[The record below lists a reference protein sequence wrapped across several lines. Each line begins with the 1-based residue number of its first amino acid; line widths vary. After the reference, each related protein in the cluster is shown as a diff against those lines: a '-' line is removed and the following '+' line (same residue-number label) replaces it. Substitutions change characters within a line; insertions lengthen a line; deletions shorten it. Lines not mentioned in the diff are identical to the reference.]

1 MSRKVRLVII
11 LVSVPVIALTAVGG
25 FFGQS
30 IVRKDTYR
38 HLRIFEDVASLI
50 GSNYVEDVDLGNV
63 MQGALRGLAESLDSD
78 SAFLSVD
85 DVRWIESGAPLPE
98 GELGIDVTSQYYLQV
113 VAARPNSPASLAG
126 LVSGDFIQA
135 IDGKTTRRLS
145 ALEGNRRLRGEPGTS
160 VNLSVFRGNRS
171 EPYDFELTRKRLTD
185 GAIVT
190 QMLDENLGYVRVTR
204 FSAGASNELAA
215 AIAKLLNRGANA
227 LLVDVRSTAGG
238 LFEEGIAAAR
248 LFVGSGTLLRR
259 TEHGDQDVDV
269 SATAGNEAIDTPL
282 VILTN
287 FGTAHAAEVFVAG
300 LSGANRADIVGQRTA
315 GRASIQKLIKL
326 PDGTGLWLSWARY
339 IQASGDPVHQSG
351 IEPTVAVEVPVVELG
366 EPVPSDDVILKK
378 GLEHLRSI
386 IL

>member
-11 LVSVPVIALTAVGG
+11 LVSAPVIALTTVGG

-30 IVRKDTYR
+30 IVREDTYR

-50 GSNYVEDVDLGNV
+50 GSNYVEDVDLENV

-282 VILTN
+282 VILTD

-366 EPVPSDDVILKK
+366 EPVPSDDVILEQ